1 MRRGTAA
8 SGAAYVA
15 RFGPAM
21 RVPARARGPCS
32 AASAIVETGIGRAA
46 LARTLSRRSSTMLTQ
61 KTRDIVKATAPVLA
75 QHGYDIITCFYRK
88 LFDAH
93 PELRNV
99 FNMAHQEQ
107 GQQQQALAR
116 AVYAYAENIEDPGSL
131 AAVLKNIANKHAS
144 LGVRPE
150 HYPIVGENL
159 LAAIKETLGDAATDD
174 IVSAWA
180 QAYGNLADLL
190 MGMEST
196 LYERSSERLGGWT
209 GWRTFV
215 VREKRPE
222 SSVITSFV
230 LEPADGEPVAN
241 FEPGQYVSVAMD
253 VPELGLQQIRQY
265 SLSDMPNGRT
275 YRISVK
281 RESGGDY
288 PPGYVSCLL
297 HDYVEV
303 GQTLALAAPYGSFH
317 IDVEAKTPIVLI
329 SGGVGLTP
337 MISMLTRAIQDP
349 HRQVVF
355 VHGARNSGVHAM
367 RDRLRETASTH
378 ANFKLVVFYD
388 DPLPQDVEGVDYDLK
403 GLVDVNAIKDA
414 LLLPDADYYICGP
427 VPFMR
432 LQHDAL
438 KRLGVA
444 ETRIHYEVFGPDLFA
459 E

>member
-1 MRRGTAA
+1 
-8 SGAAYVA
+8 
-15 RFGPAM
+15 
-21 RVPARARGPCS
+21 
-32 AASAIVETGIGRAA
+32 
-46 LARTLSRRSSTMLTQ
+46 MLTQ
-61 KTRDIVKATAPVLA
+61 QTKDIVKATAPVLA
-75 QHGYDIITCFYRK
+75 QHGYDIIQCFYRR

-93 PELRNV
+93 PELKNV
-99 FNMAHQEQ
+99 FNMTHQEQ

-150 HYPIVGENL
+150 HYPIVGEHL
-159 LAAIKETLGDAATDD
+159 LGAIKETLGDAATDE

-180 QAYGNLADLL
+180 LAYGNLADLL
-190 MGMEST
+190 AGMESG
-196 LYERSSERLGGWT
+196 LYEQAATRVGGWT
-209 GWRTFV
+209 GWRTFI
-215 VREKRPE
+215 VRDKRPE

-230 LEPADGEPVAN
+230 LEPADGRPVAN
-241 FEPGQYVSVAMD
+241 FEPGQYVSVAVD
-253 VPELGLQQIRQY
+253 VPTLGLQQIRQY

-281 RESGGDY
+281 REGGGPY

-297 HDYVEV
+297 HDHVNVGDEV
-303 GQTLALAAPYGSFH
+303 RLAAPYGCFH
-317 IDVEAKTPIVLI
+317 IDVDASTPIVLI

-337 MISMLTRAIQDP
+337 MISMLKRAIQDP
-349 HRQVVF
+349 KRQVVF

-367 RDRLRETASTH
+367 RDRLRETARTH
-378 ANFKLVVFYD
+378 TNFRLIVFYD
-388 DPLPQDVEGVDYDLK
+388 DPLPQDLPGRDYDHA

-414 LLLPDADYYICGP
+414 ILLPDADYYICGP

-438 KRLGVA
+438 KQLDIPEA
-444 ETRIHYEVFGPDLFA
+444 RIHYEVFGPDLFA

>member
-1 MRRGTAA
+1 
-8 SGAAYVA
+8 
-15 RFGPAM
+15 
-21 RVPARARGPCS
+21 
-32 AASAIVETGIGRAA
+32 
-46 LARTLSRRSSTMLTQ
+46 MLTQ
-61 KTRDIVKATAPVLA
+61 QTKDIVKATAPVLA
-75 QHGYDIITCFYRK
+75 QHGYDIIQCFYRR

-93 PELRNV
+93 PELKNV
-99 FNMAHQEQ
+99 FNMTHQEQ

-116 AVYAYAENIEDPGSL
+116 AVYAYAENIENPGSL

-150 HYPIVGENL
+150 HYPIVGEHL
-159 LAAIKETLGDAATDD
+159 LGAIKETLGDAATDE

-180 QAYGNLADLL
+180 LAYGNLADLL
-190 MGMEST
+190 AGMESG
-196 LYERSSERLGGWT
+196 LYEQAATRIGGWT
-209 GWRTFV
+209 GWRTFI
-215 VREKRPE
+215 VRDKRPE

-230 LEPADGEPVAN
+230 LEPADGQPVAN
-241 FEPGQYVSVAMD
+241 FEPGQYVSVAVD
-253 VPELGLQQIRQY
+253 VPTLGLQQIRQY

-281 RESGGDY
+281 REGGGPY

-297 HDYVEV
+297 HDHVNVGDEV
-303 GQTLALAAPYGSFH
+303 RLAAPYGCFH
-317 IDVEAKTPIVLI
+317 IDVDASTPIVLI

-337 MISMLTRAIQDP
+337 MISMLKRAIQDP
-349 HRQVVF
+349 KRQVVF

-367 RDRLRETASTH
+367 RDRLRETARTH
-378 ANFKLVVFYD
+378 TNFSLIVFYD
-388 DPLPQDVEGVDYDLK
+388 DPLPQDLPGRDYDHA

-414 LLLPDADYYICGP
+414 ILLPDADYYICGP

-438 KRLGVA
+438 KQLGIPEA
-444 ETRIHYEVFGPDLFA
+444 RIHYEVFGPDLFA

>member
-1 MRRGTAA
+1 
-8 SGAAYVA
+8 
-15 RFGPAM
+15 
-21 RVPARARGPCS
+21 
-32 AASAIVETGIGRAA
+32 
-46 LARTLSRRSSTMLTQ
+46 MLTQ
-61 KTRDIVKATAPVLA
+61 QTKDIVKATAPVLA
-75 QHGYDIITCFYRK
+75 QHGYDIIQCFYRR

-93 PELRNV
+93 PELKNV
-99 FNMAHQEQ
+99 FNMTHQQQ

-150 HYPIVGENL
+150 HYPIVGEHL
-159 LAAIKETLGDAATDD
+159 LGAIKETLGDAATDA

-180 QAYGNLADLL
+180 LAYGNLADLL
-190 MGMEST
+190 AGMESG
-196 LYERSSERLGGWT
+196 LYEQAATRVGGWT
-209 GWRTFV
+209 GWRTFI
-215 VREKRPE
+215 VRDKRPE

-230 LEPADGEPVAN
+230 LEPADGRPVAN
-241 FEPGQYVSVAMD
+241 FEPGQYVSVAVD
-253 VPELGLQQIRQY
+253 VPTLGLQQIRQY

-281 RESGGDY
+281 REGGGPY

-297 HDYVEV
+297 HDHVNVGDEV
-303 GQTLALAAPYGSFH
+303 RLAAPYGCFH
-317 IDVEAKTPIVLI
+317 IDVDASTPIVLI

-337 MISMLTRAIQDP
+337 MISMLKRAIQDP
-349 HRQVVF
+349 KRQVVF

-367 RDRLRETASTH
+367 RDRLRETARTH
-378 ANFKLVVFYD
+378 TNFSLIVFYD
-388 DPLPQDVEGVDYDLK
+388 DPLPQDLPGRDYDHA

-414 LLLPDADYYICGP
+414 ILLPDADYYICGP

-438 KRLGVA
+438 KQLGIPEA
-444 ETRIHYEVFGPDLFA
+444 RIHYEVFGPDLFA

>member
-1 MRRGTAA
+1 
-8 SGAAYVA
+8 
-15 RFGPAM
+15 
-21 RVPARARGPCS
+21 
-32 AASAIVETGIGRAA
+32 
-46 LARTLSRRSSTMLTQ
+46 MLTQ
-61 KTRDIVKATAPVLA
+61 QTKDIVKATAPVLA
-75 QHGYDIITCFYRK
+75 QHGYDIIQCFYRR

-93 PELRNV
+93 PELKNV
-99 FNMAHQEQ
+99 FNMTHQEQ

-150 HYPIVGENL
+150 HYPIVGEHL
-159 LAAIKETLGDAATDD
+159 LGAIKETLGDAATDE

-180 QAYGNLADLL
+180 LAYGNLADLL
-190 MGMEST
+190 AGMESG
-196 LYERSSERLGGWT
+196 LYEQAATRVGGWT
-209 GWRTFV
+209 GWRSFI
-215 VREKRPE
+215 VRDKRPE

-230 LEPADGEPVAN
+230 LEPANGRPVAN
-241 FEPGQYVSVAMD
+241 FEPGQYVSVAVD
-253 VPELGLQQIRQY
+253 VPTLGLQQIRQY

-281 RESGGDY
+281 REGGGPY

-297 HDYVEV
+297 HDHVNVGDEV
-303 GQTLALAAPYGSFH
+303 RLAAPYGCFH
-317 IDVEAKTPIVLI
+317 IDVDASTPIVLI

-337 MISMLTRAIQDP
+337 MISMLKRAIQDP
-349 HRQVVF
+349 KRQVVF

-367 RDRLRETASTH
+367 RDRLRETARTH
-378 ANFKLVVFYD
+378 TNFSLIVFYD
-388 DPLPQDVEGVDYDLK
+388 DPLPQDLPGRDYDHA

-414 LLLPDADYYICGP
+414 ILLEDADYYICGP

-438 KRLGVA
+438 KQLGIPEA
-444 ETRIHYEVFGPDLFA
+444 RIHYEVFGPDLFA

>member
-1 MRRGTAA
+1 
-8 SGAAYVA
+8 
-15 RFGPAM
+15 
-21 RVPARARGPCS
+21 
-32 AASAIVETGIGRAA
+32 
-46 LARTLSRRSSTMLTQ
+46 MLTQ
-61 KTRDIVKATAPVLA
+61 QTKDIVKATAPVLA
-75 QHGYDIITCFYRK
+75 QHGYDIIQCFYRR

-93 PELRNV
+93 PELKNV
-99 FNMAHQEQ
+99 FNMTHQEQ

-150 HYPIVGENL
+150 HYPIVGEHL
-159 LAAIKETLGDAATDD
+159 LGAIKETLGDAATDE

-180 QAYGNLADLL
+180 LAYGNLADLL
-190 MGMEST
+190 AGMESG
-196 LYERSSERLGGWT
+196 LYEQAATRVGGWT
-209 GWRTFV
+209 GWRTFI
-215 VREKRPE
+215 VRDKRPE

-230 LEPADGEPVAN
+230 LEPVDGQPVAN
-241 FEPGQYVSVAMD
+241 FEPGQYVSVAVD
-253 VPELGLQQIRQY
+253 VPTLGLQQIRQY

-281 RESGGDY
+281 REGGGPY

-297 HDYVEV
+297 HDHVNVGDEV
-303 GQTLALAAPYGSFH
+303 RLAAPYGCFH
-317 IDVEAKTPIVLI
+317 IDVDASTPIVLI

-337 MISMLTRAIQDP
+337 MISMLKRAIQDP
-349 HRQVVF
+349 KRQVVF

-367 RDRLRETASTH
+367 RDRLRETARTH
-378 ANFKLVVFYD
+378 TNFSLIVFYD
-388 DPLPQDVEGVDYDLK
+388 DPLPQDLPGRDYDHA

-414 LLLPDADYYICGP
+414 ILLPDADYYICGP

-438 KRLGVA
+438 KQLGIPEA
-444 ETRIHYEVFGPDLFA
+444 RIHYEVFGPDLFA

>member
-1 MRRGTAA
+1 
-8 SGAAYVA
+8 
-15 RFGPAM
+15 
-21 RVPARARGPCS
+21 
-32 AASAIVETGIGRAA
+32 
-46 LARTLSRRSSTMLTQ
+46 MLTQ
-61 KTRDIVKATAPVLA
+61 QTKDIVKATAPVLA
-75 QHGYDIITCFYRK
+75 QHGYDIIQCFYRR

-93 PELRNV
+93 PELKNV
-99 FNMAHQEQ
+99 FNMTHQEQ

-150 HYPIVGENL
+150 HYPIVGEHL
-159 LAAIKETLGDAATDD
+159 LGAIKETLGDAATDE
-174 IVSAWA
+174 IISAWA

-190 MGMEST
+190 AGMESG
-196 LYERSSERLGGWT
+196 LYEQSATRVGGWT
-209 GWRTFV
+209 GWRTFI
-215 VREKRPE
+215 VRDKRPE

-230 LEPADGEPVAN
+230 LEPANGQPVAN
-241 FEPGQYVSVAMD
+241 FEPGQYVSVAVD
-253 VPELGLQQIRQY
+253 VPTLGLQQIRQY

-281 RESGGDY
+281 REGGGPY
-288 PPGYVSCLL
+288 PPGHVSCLL
-297 HDYVEV
+297 HDHVNV
-303 GQTLALAAPYGSFH
+303 GDEMRLAAPYGCFH
-317 IDVEAKTPIVLI
+317 IDVDASTPIVLI

-337 MISMLTRAIQDP
+337 MISMLKRAIQDP
-349 HRQVVF
+349 KRQVVF

-367 RDRLRETASTH
+367 RDRLRETARTH
-378 ANFKLVVFYD
+378 TNFSLIVFYD
-388 DPLPQDVEGVDYDLK
+388 DPLPQDLPGRDYDHA

-414 LLLPDADYYICGP
+414 ILLPDADYYICGP

-438 KRLGVA
+438 KQLDIPEA
-444 ETRIHYEVFGPDLFA
+444 RIHYEVFGPDLFA

>member
-1 MRRGTAA
+1 
-8 SGAAYVA
+8 
-15 RFGPAM
+15 
-21 RVPARARGPCS
+21 
-32 AASAIVETGIGRAA
+32 
-46 LARTLSRRSSTMLTQ
+46 MLTQ
-61 KTRDIVKATAPVLA
+61 QTKDIVKATAPVLA
-75 QHGYDIITCFYRK
+75 QHGYDIIQCFYRR

-93 PELRNV
+93 PELKNV
-99 FNMAHQEQ
+99 FNMTHQEQ

-150 HYPIVGENL
+150 HYPIVGEHL
-159 LAAIKETLGDAATDD
+159 LGAIKETLGDAATDE

-180 QAYGNLADLL
+180 LAYGNLADLL
-190 MGMEST
+190 AGMESG
-196 LYERSSERLGGWT
+196 LYEQAATRIGGWT
-209 GWRTFV
+209 GWRSFI
-215 VREKRPE
+215 VRDKRPE

-230 LEPADGEPVAN
+230 LEPADGRPVAN
-241 FEPGQYVSVAMD
+241 FEPGQYVSVAVD
-253 VPELGLQQIRQY
+253 VPTLGLQQIRQY

-281 RESGGDY
+281 REGGGPY

-297 HDYVEV
+297 HDHVNVGDEV
-303 GQTLALAAPYGSFH
+303 RLAAPYGCFH
-317 IDVEAKTPIVLI
+317 IDVDASTPIVLI

-337 MISMLTRAIQDP
+337 MISMLKRAIQDP
-349 HRQVVF
+349 KRQVVF

-367 RDRLRETASTH
+367 RDRLRETARTH
-378 ANFKLVVFYD
+378 TNFSLIVFYD
-388 DPLPQDVEGVDYDLK
+388 DPLPQDLPGRDYDHA

-414 LLLPDADYYICGP
+414 ILLPDADYYICGP

-438 KRLGVA
+438 KQLDIPEA
-444 ETRIHYEVFGPDLFA
+444 RIHYEVFGPDLFA

>member
-1 MRRGTAA
+1 
-8 SGAAYVA
+8 
-15 RFGPAM
+15 
-21 RVPARARGPCS
+21 
-32 AASAIVETGIGRAA
+32 
-46 LARTLSRRSSTMLTQ
+46 MLTQ
-61 KTRDIVKATAPVLA
+61 QTKDIVKATAPVLA
-75 QHGYDIITCFYRK
+75 QHGYDIIQCFYRR

-93 PELRNV
+93 PELKNV
-99 FNMAHQEQ
+99 FNMTHQQQ

-150 HYPIVGENL
+150 HYPIVGEHL
-159 LAAIKETLGDAATDD
+159 LGAIKETLGDAATDA

-180 QAYGNLADLL
+180 LAYGNLADLL
-190 MGMEST
+190 AGMESG
-196 LYERSSERLGGWT
+196 LYEQAATRVGGWT
-209 GWRTFV
+209 GWRTFI
-215 VREKRPE
+215 VRDKRPE

-230 LEPADGEPVAN
+230 LEPADGRPVAN
-241 FEPGQYVSVAMD
+241 FEPGQYVSVAVD
-253 VPELGLQQIRQY
+253 VPTLGLQQIRQY

-281 RESGGDY
+281 REGGGPY

-297 HDYVEV
+297 HDHVNVGDEV
-303 GQTLALAAPYGSFH
+303 RLAAPYGCFH
-317 IDVEAKTPIVLI
+317 IDVDASTPIVLI

-337 MISMLTRAIQDP
+337 MISMLKRAIQDP
-349 HRQVVF
+349 KRQVVF

-367 RDRLRETASTH
+367 RDRLRETARTH
-378 ANFKLVVFYD
+378 TNFTLIVFYD
-388 DPLPQDVEGVDYDLK
+388 DPLPQDLPGRDYDHA

-414 LLLPDADYYICGP
+414 ILLPDADYYICGP

-438 KRLGVA
+438 KQLGIPEA
-444 ETRIHYEVFGPDLFA
+444 RIHYEVFGPDLFA